1 VADPRSTARAQPYR
15 PVGPVRGYLALAGA
29 WVRAGWTYRTSFLLL
44 LLAQLLVTGIDF
56 AAVLVMFTHIDTLGG
71 FGLAEVALLYGLSG
85 LALGVADLVAGNAER
100 LGRRVRDGTLDAML
114 VRPLSPLVQV
124 CADQFALRRLGRVV
138 QAGVVLGWALLAV
151 DVDWSLPR
159 VLVLLGTVV
168 AGSVIFTAIFVVGS
182 AYQFLAGD
190 ASEAMN
196 AFTYGGNT
204 LTQYPLTIFPTE
216 VMRGVTFVIPLAF
229 VNWYPVLYVLDAPD
243 PLGLPDWVRLASPA
257 VALVMA
263 GLAAWAWRAG
273 LRRYRSTGS

>member
-44 LLAQLLVTGIDF
+44 LLAQLVAAGIDF

-216 VMRGVTFVIPLAF
+216 VVRGVTFVIPLAF

>member
-1 VADPRSTARAQPYR
+1 MADPRSTARAQPYR

-44 LLAQLLVTGIDF
+44 LLAQLVAAGIDF

-216 VMRGVTFVIPLAF
+216 VVRGVTFVIPLAF